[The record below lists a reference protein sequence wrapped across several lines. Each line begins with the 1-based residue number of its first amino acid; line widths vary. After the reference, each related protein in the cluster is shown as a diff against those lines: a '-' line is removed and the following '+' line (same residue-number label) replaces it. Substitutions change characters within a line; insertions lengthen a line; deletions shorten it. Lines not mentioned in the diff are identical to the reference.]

1 MIVEINYLTILLLGA
16 VLSAIGGVLWAMG
29 RSLLQQYGNMLRDQL
44 VAHREDSQ
52 RRQDGITS
60 RLDKIETTLEG
71 HDRRLL
77 RLDADLSRGLTDED
91 LDKIYARINT
101 TANDL
106 AEVKGVLKGIGD
118 NLRTLMARITEKGL
132 Q

>member
-1 MIVEINYLTILLLGA
+1 MIIEINYLTILLLGA

-44 VAHREDSQ
+44 AAHREDSQ
-52 RRQDGITS
+52 LRQADIAG
-60 RLDKIETTLEG
+60 RLDKIESTLEG

-118 NLRTLMARITEKGL
+118 NLRTLMARITERGL